1 MRENPARAVLLVI
14 DMERGFIDPASPHCI
29 PMAAATVPTLVRAVD
44 AARAKGMPV
53 FFVKRLYRPDGSDVE
68 LTRWGGWRG
77 ERSMAP
83 GAESACAP
91 EGLRPRPGDYTII
104 KPRWSAFFGTEL
116 DLILRRLGIRT
127 VILTGTTTPNC
138 VRTTAYD
145 ALALDYNTVVLSD
158 CTSSRS
164 EEVQRANLEDM
175 AQVGVRV
182 MTGAQFA
189 LCSPDDL
196 PDARDAIRQDMRSA
210 PDPETF
216 GEGPDA
222 VTVTDRW

>member
-1 MRENPARAVLLVI
+1 MKNGPARTALVVI
-14 DMERGFIDPASPHCI
+14 DMEQGFIDPASPHCI
-29 PMAAATVPTLVRAVD
+29 PMAAATVPALVRAVD

-68 LTRWGGWRG
+68 LTRWESWRG

-91 EGLRPRPGDYTII
+91 EGLRPQPGDYTII

-127 VILTGTTTPNC
+127 VVLTGTTTPNC

-164 EEVQRANLEDM
+164 EEVQRVNLEDM
-175 AQVGVRV
+175 AQVGVRI
-182 MTGAQFA
+182 MTVAEFS
-189 LCSPDDL
+189 LCGPEGF

-210 PDPETF
+210 PDPEAF
-216 GEGPDA
+216 EAEPGA